1 MDTSNKIGLK
11 KLTIAK
17 INTQWMN
24 AVKGGS
30 SLPSNI
36 TDDLPT
42 VKRHGEPCQQWH

>member
-1 MDTSNKIGLK
+1 MNTSNKIGLK

-30 SLPSNI
+30 SIPPGL
-36 TDDLPT
+36 TDEEPAT
-42 VKRHGEPCQQWH
+42 VGNHGVCPHWR